1 MGRFANAPDLG
12 AFTTVFRALE
22 TLQPR
27 MGNGH
32 LTDVESTTPSSL
44 AFLQPDY
51 DSELAAGSTV
61 WLRDPVASYLS
72 YSDGDVWRL
81 RMIPRMDDAFAEDN
95 TMLSMIKETVEVP
108 CDPSLKVCKPC
119 SMSRPRSRSKPCS
132 VY

>member
-32 LTDVESTTPSSL
+32 LMDVESTTPSSL

-61 WLRDPVASYLS
+61 WLRDH
-72 YSDGDVWRL
+72 
-81 RMIPRMDDAFAEDN
+81 
-95 TMLSMIKETVEVP
+95 MLSMIKETVEVP
-108 CDPSLKVCKPC
+108 CDPSLKVCKPR